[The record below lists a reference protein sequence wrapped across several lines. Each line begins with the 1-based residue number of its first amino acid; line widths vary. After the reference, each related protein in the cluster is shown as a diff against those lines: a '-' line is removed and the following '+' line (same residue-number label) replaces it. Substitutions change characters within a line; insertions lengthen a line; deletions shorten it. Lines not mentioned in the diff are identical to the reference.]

1 MGGVV
6 IHRLLLKNT
15 KPILMIKPILFIT
28 LILIA
33 LWLTGCWGYKAKQ
46 DKNNKANANV
56 EPKYNWG
63 IAVNTPI
70 GYPIRFYAGRVGGM
84 SIIDEIYTTTEE
96 PDWGEAFSYE
106 NTSLE
111 TLPKDIDMVWLSYK
125 EDCFY
130 RLKTAIDYEK
140 IAKLFKN
147 GYKRRVPNGEVRHTT
162 YNTIVAGLAP
172 GGVVVLWVGR
182 GYLKITEIG
191 RYQADKIE
199 LREPEGLDN
208 HQRLIFSKKD
218 REEVLNS
225 NTIIP
230 EDFRE
235 ANKNK
240 PIPFGLWDS
249 YRDNQYQWYPTFE
262 IPNGRIGDVDY
273 QYWNGEADTFFF
285 TDFIALEE
293 QKEVFA
299 PKELYHNIRKLPLF
313 KEIRFTYKAEDG
325 IKYGMKIEF
334 DWEDILAT
342 YKKVFGEHP
351 EEVKA
356 HLDIRINRIN
366 SYLTVRLVGDN
377 GKEAF
382 IEPKLIDIGEADQKY
397 APPFDN

>member
-1 MGGVV
+1 MGKTLLF
-6 IHRLLLKNT
+6 LLL
-15 KPILMIKPILFIT
+15 
-28 LILIA
+28 A
-33 LWLTGCWGYKAKQ
+33 LQLASCQ
-46 DKNNKANANV
+46 NHNSNNKNMN
-56 EPKYNWG
+56 EQEYEWG

-70 GYPIRFYAGRVGGM
+70 GYPIRFYAAMVGGTP
-84 SIIDEIYTTTEE
+84 IVRELYTKKEE
-96 PDWGEAFSYE
+96 PDWGNAFGYE
-106 NTSLE
+106 SHSMGY
-111 TLPKDIDMVWLSYK
+111 LPASVDMVWLSYK

-140 IAKLFKN
+140 IAKLFRE
-147 GYKRRVPNGEVRHTT
+147 GFDERVPNGEVRHKT
-162 YNTIVAGLAP
+162 YDTIVVGIAP
-172 GGVVVLWVGR
+172 GGVVVLWVGY
-182 GYLKITEIG
+182 GYLPLTEIG
-191 RYQADKIE
+191 RYQAEKIA

-208 HQRLIFSKKD
+208 HQKLIFSKKD

-262 IPNGRIGDVDY
+262 IPNGKIGDVDY

-285 TDFIALEE
+285 TDFVALEG
-293 QKEVFA
+293 QKDVFA
-299 PKELYHNIRKLPLF
+299 PQELYHDIRKLPLF

-334 DWEDILAT
+334 DWEDILTT
-342 YKKVFGEHP
+342 YKKVFGERP
-351 EEVKA
+351 EELKA
-356 HLDIRINRIN
+356 HLDIRMNRIN

-382 IEPKLIDIGEADQKY
+382 IEPKLIDIGEANQEY

>member
-1 MGGVV
+1 
-6 IHRLLLKNT
+6 
-15 KPILMIKPILFIT
+15 MIKTIIIIT
-28 LILIA
+28 LILLA

-46 DKNNKANANV
+46 NKAKANAQP
-56 EPKYNWG
+56 EYEWG
-63 IAVNTPI
+63 VAVNTPI

-84 SIIDEIYTTTEE
+84 SITGELYSELRE
-96 PDWGEAFSYE
+96 PDWGCAFGYE
-106 NTSLE
+106 STSMDK
-111 TLPKDIDMVWLSYK
+111 LPKSVDMVWLSYK

-140 IAKLFKN
+140 IAKLFREGFDERFSN
-147 GYKRRVPNGEVRHTT
+147 GKMNHTT
-162 YNTIVAGLAP
+162 YNTVVVGIAP
-172 GGVVVLWVGR
+172 GGVVVLWVGS
-182 GYLKITEIG
+182 GYFPIKEIG
-191 RYQADKIE
+191 RYQAE
-199 LREPEGLDN
+199 ERALREPEGLDN
-208 HQRLIFSKKD
+208 HQRLIFDKEYAK
-218 REEVLNS
+218 RLLTN

-249 YRDNQYQWYPTFE
+249 YRDHQYQWYPTFE

-285 TDFIALEE
+285 TDFITLEE
-293 QKEVFA
+293 QKDVFA
-299 PKELYHNIRKLPLF
+299 PQELYHDIRKLPLF

-325 IKYGMKIEF
+325 IKYGVGLQF
-334 DWEDILAT
+334 DWEDILKA

-351 EEVKA
+351 DEVKA

-366 SYLTVRLVGDN
+366 SYLTVHLVGDN
-377 GKEAF
+377 GKESF
-382 IEPKLIDIGEADQKY
+382 IEPKLIDIGEANQEY